1 MPAPNASRPVVTSV
15 PVLWP
20 DFSVVVVVVVVAA
33 GAAAAAGAGA

>member
-1 MPAPNASRPVVTSV
+1 MPAPKASRPVVTIV

-20 DFSVVVVVVVVAA
+20 DFSVVVVVVVVA